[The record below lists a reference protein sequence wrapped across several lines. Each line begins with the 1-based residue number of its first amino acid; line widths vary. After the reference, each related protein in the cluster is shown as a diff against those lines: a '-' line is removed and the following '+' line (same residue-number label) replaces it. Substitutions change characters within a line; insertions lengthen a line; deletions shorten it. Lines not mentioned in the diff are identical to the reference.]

1 MQLFEEAKIGNIIL
15 RNRFIRA
22 SLWMKGAKEGHI
34 TPALQE
40 TYNDLAVGG
49 VGLILSGYMYIS
61 PDERPNVGMVA
72 ISDDS
77 FIPELKAF
85 VDEIHQHGGKI
96 AAQICYGGSQSDH
109 PDAVKMKMIGP
120 SAVKNRVSEITPKEA
135 TKEDLAAIKKQF
147 ADAAVRAQKA
157 GFDGVQL
164 HAAHGYFLSM
174 FLTPYYNR
182 RTDEYNGTIHDRA
195 RIIYEVVEEVGKAVG
210 PDFPV
215 MIKINHDDFMD
226 EGEGLVFEDALEVM
240 KRLDTMGLALIE
252 VSGSNGSSGKGMGPA
267 RTEIIRED
275 DQSYFREATEKIAAA
290 IKTPVSLMGGNRSI
304 KVMTKILNSSE
315 IRFFSVARPLLS
327 EPDLINRWGMDM
339 GYRPKCVSC
348 NRCAKTT
355 PNSCILNRMTM

>member
-1 MQLFEEAKIGNIIL
+1 MQLFEETKIGNMIL

-34 TPALQE
+34 TPALQQ

-72 ISDDS
+72 ICDDS
-77 FIPELKAF
+77 FVPELQAF

-109 PDAVKMKMIGP
+109 PDAAQMKMIGP
-120 SAVKNRVSEITPKEA
+120 SAVKNRVSGITPKEA
-135 TKEDLAAIKKQF
+135 TTEDLAAIRTLF
-147 ADAAVRAQKA
+147 VDAAVRAKKA

-195 RIIYEVVEEVGKAVG
+195 RIIYEVVEEVRKAVG

-240 KRLDTMGLALIE
+240 KHLDTMGLDLIE
-252 VSGSNGSSGKGMGPA
+252 VSGSNESSGKGMGPA

-275 DQSYFREATEKIAAA
+275 EQSYFREATEKIAAA

-304 KVMTKILNSSE
+304 RVMNKILNSSE

-348 NRCAKTT
+348 NRCGKTT